1 MSRMLDLLQDHP
13 LSIELVGPHLKR
25 LTPEEICQD
34 FGKLLAGFTR
44 ADADVARNKSL
55 LASLE
60 FSMQRLSED
69 AQAAL
74 PWLGLFSG
82 GVFED
87 ILLDVSQMD
96 PAQ

>member
-1 MSRMLDLLQDHP
+1 MDTEEKKLTRERLSRMLDLLQDHP

-74 PWLGLFSG
+74 P
-82 GVFED
+82 
-87 ILLDVSQMD
+87 
-96 PAQ
+96 